1 MHELPVIQSILDIVI
16 KHAEM
21 NDVSKVI
28 KIYLKVGVLSDLE
41 DQWMQQ
47 YFDYVAKESVAEG
60 ATLEIERVPARMKC
74 NACSFEFE
82 PDMKKDEKIVCPA
95 CGNERCNLIAGKNYS
110 VANMEVL

>member
-21 NDVSKVI
+21 NDVRKVI

-41 DQWMQQ
+41 DEWMQQ

>member
-1 MHELPVIQSILDIVI
+1 MHELPVIQSILDIVV

-21 NDVSKVI
+21 NNVSKVI

-41 DQWMQQ
+41 DEWMQQ

-60 ATLEIERVPARMKC
+60 ATLEIERIPAKMKC
-74 NACSFEFE
+74 DACSFEFE
-82 PDMKKDEKIVCPA
+82 PDMKKDKKIVCPA
-95 CGNERCNLIAGKNYS
+95 CGDEHCRLIAGKNYS

>member
-21 NDVSKVI
+21 NDVRKVI

-41 DQWMQQ
+41 DEWMQQ

-95 CGNERCNLIAGKNYS
+95 CGNEQCKLIAGKNYS

>member
-21 NDVSKVI
+21 NDVKKVI

-60 ATLEIERVPARMKC
+60 ATLEIERVPARMRC

-95 CGNERCNLIAGKNYS
+95 CGNEQCQLIAGKNYS
-110 VANMEVL
+110 VANMEVV